1 MKTRNEIPDEQGAD
15 EQGAGNQ
22 EGIGEGAAG
31 KATVAAARAIQADAG
46 TTSAV
51 EYLKALDVEA
61 SVIEDILADEIGSS
75 SN

>member
-1 MKTRNEIPDEQGAD
+1 METRNEIPDEQGAD
-15 EQGAGNQ
+15 EQ
-22 EGIGEGAAG
+22 EGIGQSAAD

-61 SVIEDILADEIGSS
+61 SVIEDILADDIGSS
-75 SN
+75 GN

>member
-1 MKTRNEIPDEQGAD
+1 METRTEIQDEQGAD
-15 EQGAGNQ
+15 EQ
-22 EGIGEGAAG
+22 EGVGEGAAD

-75 SN
+75 GN